1 MELNIYDGEGIL
13 KFTAPASSS
22 CTWSHELMSENS
34 LSVSF
39 TSPELLTFSVNDYV
53 EVAGIRFTIRSEYR
67 PQQNSTLEYSYSMH
81 FYGPEHDAERVK
93 MLNLTDGQFESQ
105 FSLDNN
111 AAAHL
116 QKVVDNLNRIDGSD
130 TWKVG
135 EVVDNGKRNIEYSNV
150 NCWDALG
157 MIAETFETEWW
168 IDGHHVNLTR
178 CERGDAV
185 SLGYGQGLTKM
196 ALAEN
201 SNDVK
206 FFTRLIPLGST
217 RNIDR
222 SKYGFSRL
230 QLPGRQKY
238 VEQNI
243 HYGLYEQVEEAAFSE
258 IYPKRVGKVSD
269 VRYAEKKNE
278 NGPYTVYYF
287 KDKELNFNPN
297 DYELPGLVKHVSFLS
312 GELNGRDFEVN
323 YNSNTR
329 EFEVITTFPDERT
342 QIPGGHI
349 IPASGDEYILW
360 NISMPDEYYTQAEKE
375 YEAAVR
381 DYLQKGSVDTI
392 IYRCDMDYIYVDANQ
407 VPLVPGQRVRLLSNE
422 YFGETGY
429 KDTRITRISRKLDNL
444 SGATIEC
451 TNKVGKGW
459 KKSIDTGLND
469 LKYVVTENFKQAI
482 VEVLKTWDTK
492 TPTNYDV
499 FSSLRSRKEIDER
512 AISKLRPDES
522 NYFLK
527 LLGGLLIEQGLSV
540 TGGLTTDTLT
550 ATEVTTQIMHI
561 LDKLVG
567 KEASFS
573 GAVSSYDYAEKFLGW
588 LISPSG
594 DAEFDN
600 VRVRGFLESDELRY
614 NRIEVVSGE
623 RWNTSGGGIIAS
635 VDEENCRIRLKL
647 EPGEVASVAVDDIC
661 KATFNDAT
669 GFQTVYFRV
678 TEIVDEATFAYV
690 LRDGTTHHPCA
701 LMHFVCYGNFTNASR
716 QCSNY
721 ETQSY
726 KRYLSGVNNWDI
738 TKDCIVMQLGDL
750 SNLKLFGINM
760 EGHSAYLRNVYL
772 TGTIRQ
778 LSSDGVTETPVPCFK
793 GEYVL
798 GSSYYYYDEVVY
810 NGSTWLCISENPTE
824 QEPAE
829 DAADWKLL
837 VRKGIDGKD
846 GSLLRP
852 RGIWQTGV
860 DYVNDAMYRD
870 TVIYDGNSYVCKVS
884 HTSGIVFD
892 SSQWSN
898 FNEFVNVAT
907 QVMLA
912 ENASIDVL
920 GSSSIFVGDQNK
932 TQGWEMTKGAI
943 KHNVSGLELTADGRL
958 VDPDGLEFS
967 VGGIENALQDT
978 MKGGEN
984 LVPNSDYAEQEE
996 VHPGWDESLNGTV
1009 SAVGWGDYDAS
1020 VANPEKG
1027 YHAHLN
1033 TTRFDFPVFEFKT
1046 VYSKPGGLSYA
1057 NLDSVYGSW
1066 TVDGLYHK
1074 SPAIT
1079 HNQIAREQIYF
1090 YTESPNTVV
1099 QFEIKTSSETN
1110 YDWMF
1115 IGKLDDA
1122 AATYSTAAG
1131 KISGNP
1137 ASTVVSIMVAVPGR
1151 HFVIAGY
1158 RKDSS
1163 TSTGSDCGWYRI
1175 VSGYIISSVN
1185 LSRASKVSVDIERY
1199 VRELKVGDE
1208 YQLCFEVYASTT
1220 SLCFSYSI
1228 DGNTGQKRFTTDE
1241 LNKWVTVV
1249 KTFTVRS
1256 IESIPRLEFIVDE
1269 NTGTGYLKGVSIKR
1283 LSGVAK
1289 ELLKTGIDITRRK
1302 IILSADSILMQS
1314 NSGEEFAMFTTGADG
1329 KSRIKVDFIDVDN
1342 IVAKKLAATE
1352 GTIGSFAISSNRIGT
1367 NYSNGNSSTDGMFLY
1382 NDMVGFNNGDRQAI
1396 VGTFS
1401 SMGVDYL
1408 GRFYDNRNN
1417 PYGTNRGLVVNVSGG
1432 RDNIA
1437 LDLTGA
1443 LMVRSGGTTY
1453 RGVDVEVVVFDAW
1466 IGGNGKVAT
1475 FTFKNGI
1482 LIGIALS

>member
-22 CTWSHELMSENS
+22 CTWSHELMAENS

-39 TSPELLTFSVNDYV
+39 TSPELLTFSVNDYI

-269 VRYAEKKNE
+269 VRHAEKKNE

-429 KDTRITRISRKLDNL
+429 RDTRITRISRKLDNL

-469 LKYVVTENFKQAI
+469 LKYVVAENFKQAI
-482 VEVLKTWDTK
+482 IEVLKTWDTK

-567 KEASFS
+567 QEASFS

-594 DAEFDN
+594 DAEFGN

-614 NRIEVVSGE
+614 NRVEVVSGE
-623 RWNTSGGGIIAS
+623 RWNASGGGIIAS

-647 EPGEVASVAVDDIC
+647 ESGEVASVAVDDIC

-701 LMHFVCYGNFTNASR
+701 LMHFVCYGNFTNVSR
-716 QCSNY
+716 QCSSY

-726 KRYLSGVNNWDI
+726 KRYLSGVNNWEI

-793 GEYVL
+793 GEYVA

-829 DAADWKLL
+829 DAADWKQL

-846 GSLLRP
+846 GSLRRP

-860 DYVNDAMYRD
+860 EYVNDAMYRD

-884 HTSGIVFD
+884 HISGAVFD
-892 SSQWSN
+892 SAQWSN

-932 TQGWEMTKGAI
+932 TRGWEMTKGAI

-967 VGGIENALQDT
+967 VGSIENVVQDT
-978 MKGGEN
+978 MKGGDN

-996 VHPGWDESLNGTV
+996 VHPGWDESLNGTL
-1009 SAVGWGDYDAS
+1009 SAVGWSDYDAS
-1020 VANPEKG
+1020 VGNPEKG

-1046 VYSKPGGLSYA
+1046 EYSKPGGLSYA

-1175 VSGYIISSVN
+1175 VSGYIISNVN

-1199 VRELKVGDE
+1199 VRELAVGDE
-1208 YQLCFEVYASTT
+1208 YQLCFEVCASTT

-1249 KTFTVRS
+1249 KTFTVKN
-1256 IESIPRLEFIVDE
+1256 IASIPKLEFTVDE

-1302 IILSADSILMQS
+1302 IVFSADSILMQS

-1352 GTIGSFAISSNRIGT
+1352 GTIGGFAISSNRLGT

-1382 NDMVGFNNGDRQAI
+1382 NDMVGFNNGNRQAI